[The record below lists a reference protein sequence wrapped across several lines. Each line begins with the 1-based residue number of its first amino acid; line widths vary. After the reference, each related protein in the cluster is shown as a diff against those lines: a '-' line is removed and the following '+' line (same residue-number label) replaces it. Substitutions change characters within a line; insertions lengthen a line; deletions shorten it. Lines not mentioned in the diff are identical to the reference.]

1 LPTKRRKALGNVTNV
16 CVPTSAVVQQM
27 ALPVKE
33 PKKIVRKEKKVSN

>member
-1 LPTKRRKALGNVTNV
+1 
-16 CVPTSAVVQQM
+16 VVQQM